1 MQGQNWAVLHV
12 NETWIFIVCLFIG
25 RGLFFFKEFLYFRK
39 MEKQTIIS
47 KSHVSL
53 DILFPKSF
61 VFKNRFCVM
70 FGNSLTIWFYILR
83 PVNVIGLLKLKPLRS
98 HVKKNHIKGVDLFI
112 QFNFFWRGMLLY
124 VFASFY
130 FFVAFLMLKFLSLY
144 LCFQMCFACLQHL
157 FSLVF
162 FLQLNSH

>member
-1 MQGQNWAVLHV
+1 M
-12 NETWIFIVCLFIG
+12 
-25 RGLFFFKEFLYFRK
+25 KEFLYFRK

-70 FGNSLTIWFYILR
+70 FGNSLTIWFYILKQLTCQCYW
-83 PVNVIGLLKLKPLRS
+83 VIK
-98 HVKKNHIKGVDLFI
+98 IKTTANSCKIIILMVLIYLFNLI
-112 QFNFFWRGMLLY
+112 FFWGGMLLY
-124 VFASFY
+124 VLASFY
-130 FFVAFLMLKFLSLY
+130 FFVAFLMLKFLCLY

-157 FSLVF
+157 LSLVF

>member
-1 MQGQNWAVLHV
+1 M
-12 NETWIFIVCLFIG
+12 
-25 RGLFFFKEFLYFRK
+25 KEFLYFRK

-70 FGNSLTIWFYILR
+70 FGNSLTIGCVYSNSW

-98 HVKKNHIKGVDLFI
+98 HVKKNHIKGVYLFI
-112 QFNFFWRGMLLY
+112 QFNFFFWRGMLLY

>member
-1 MQGQNWAVLHV
+1 M
-12 NETWIFIVCLFIG
+12 
-25 RGLFFFKEFLYFRK
+25 KEFLYFRK

-70 FGNSLTIWFYILR
+70 FGNSLTIWFCILKQLICQCYW
-83 PVNVIGLLKLKPLRS
+83 VIKIKTTAKS
-98 HVKKNHIKGVDLFI
+98 CKKNHIKGFDFI
-112 QFNFFWRGMLLY
+112 YSVQFFFWRGMLLY